1 MRSVEGLAETSL
13 ARRAILVARLGGSS
27 ELLNWLE
34 LVSIVSKISS

>member
-13 ARRAILVARLGGSS
+13 ACGAVLVARLGGSG

-34 LVSIVSKISS
+34 LVLIVSKISS